1 MAGQCIILMGVSG
14 TGKSTVGQAL
24 AHALGA
30 KFIDGD
36 DLHPR
41 NNIVKMA
48 TSQPLNDEDRQPW
61 LTRIADVIFSL
72 EQKNESGVLVC
83 SALKKRYRDRLRE
96 GNAKLRF
103 LWLTGD
109 YDCILQR
116 MRQRKGHFMPEALL
130 RCSGRRY
137 YPRRRQYCRS
147 LINVTS
153 FATTAED
160 PGMIIDTLTAAA
172 ENELYPPVIRQAL
185 QAVLQQQPHALP
197 PGKYTVESDNV
208 FFTVVEGHTR
218 PLSEQRPEYHRQYL
232 DIHIVLKG
240 EEIIGAG
247 NKGLPV
253 VEDGHFNT
261 TQDIGFCQAIDSETL
276 IHLYPEELAILFP
289 GELHRPMACLEQGAA
304 LRKIVVKIDRALL

>member
-130 RCSGRRY
+130 RSQFAALET
-137 YPRRRQYCRS
+137 PDASESDVLAVDITPDVASIVAHS
-147 LINVTS
+147 L
-153 FATTAED
+153 
-160 PGMIIDTLTAAA
+160 TL
-172 ENELYPPVIRQAL
+172 LHS
-185 QAVLQQQPHALP
+185 QQP
-197 PGKYTVESDNV
+197 
-208 FFTVVEGHTR
+208 
-218 PLSEQRPEYHRQYL
+218 QR
-232 DIHIVLKG
+232 I
-240 EEIIGAG
+240 
-247 NKGLPV
+247 
-253 VEDGHFNT
+253 
-261 TQDIGFCQAIDSETL
+261 
-276 IHLYPEELAILFP
+276 
-289 GELHRPMACLEQGAA
+289 
-304 LRKIVVKIDRALL
+304 RA